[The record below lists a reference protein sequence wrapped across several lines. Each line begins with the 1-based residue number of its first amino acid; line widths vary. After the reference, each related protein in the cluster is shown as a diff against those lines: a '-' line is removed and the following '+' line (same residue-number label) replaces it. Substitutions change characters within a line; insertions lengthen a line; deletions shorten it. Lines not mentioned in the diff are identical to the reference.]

1 MADASIQATFVTLA
15 FASAWEI
22 GDIPHIYVKYAMQ
35 RTRGRRPCIMHH
47 ASLSD
52 KSNSRTIACL
62 VSATG
67 GTAGSTHAT
76 CAL

>member
-35 RTRGRRPCIMHH
+35 RTRRHEGADH
-47 ASLSD
+47 ASCTML
-52 KSNSRTIACL
+52 R
-62 VSATG
+62 
-67 GTAGSTHAT
+67 
-76 CAL
+76 